1 MTGRSADTG
10 VVQAGLDFGDAAR
23 LDGGMTSPEFRAFGP
38 DDTDWLVDRHGALYA
53 RDEGFD
59 ETFPALVR
67 EIVDGFLAGH
77 DPARE
82 GGWILWQGGAR
93 IGSVFVVQEA
103 PGVAKLRLVLLEPQ
117 ARGQGL
123 GQRLLDQA
131 MGFARGAGY
140 RTMRLWT
147 HESHRAAGRMY
158 ARNGFR
164 LVGQEARQSFGQAV
178 VAQFWEREL

>member
-1 MTGRSADTG
+1 MVWRSA
-10 VVQAGLDFGDAAR
+10 VVRGAQAGLDFGGDARSDA
-23 LDGGMTSPEFRAFGP
+23 GMMTPEFRPFDPEDA
-38 DDTDWLVDRHGALYA
+38 DWLVARHGALYA

-77 DPARE
+77 DPVRE

-93 IGSVFVVQEA
+93 IGSVFVVEEA
-103 PGVAKLRLVLLEPQ
+103 PGVAKLRLVLLEPE

-123 GQRLLDQA
+123 GQRLLEQA

-158 ARNGFR
+158 ARNGFH

-178 VAQFWEREL
+178 VAQFWAREL

>member
-1 MTGRSADTG
+1 MTGPDLCPFSRD
-10 VVQAGLDFGDAAR
+10 DA
-23 LDGGMTSPEFRAFGP
+23 
-38 DDTDWLVDRHGALYA
+38 DWLVARHGSLYA

-59 ETFPALVR
+59 DSFPALVR
-67 EIVDGFLAGH
+67 EIVEAFLAGH

-82 GGWILWQGGAR
+82 AGWILWHEARR
-93 IGSVFVVQEA
+93 IGSVFVVEEA
-103 PGVAKLRLVLLEPQ
+103 PGVAKLRLVLLEPE

-123 GQRLLDQA
+123 GRQLLEHA
-131 MGFARGAGY
+131 MGFARAAGY

-158 ARNGFR
+158 ARAGFR

-178 VAQFWEREL
+178 VAQFWERDL

>member
-1 MTGRSADTG
+1 MT
-10 VVQAGLDFGDAAR
+10 
-23 LDGGMTSPEFRAFGP
+23 PEFRPFMPEDAG
-38 DDTDWLVDRHGALYA
+38 WLVDRHGALYA

-59 ETFPALVR
+59 ARFPALVR
-67 EIVDGFLAGH
+67 EIVDGFLTAH

-82 GGWILWQGGAR
+82 AGWILWQGDR
-93 IGSVFVVQEA
+93 RQGSVFVVEEA
-103 PGVAKLRLVLLEPQ
+103 PGVSKLRLVLLEPE

-147 HESHRAAGRMY
+147 HESHRAAGRLY

-164 LVGQEARQSFGQAV
+164 LVGQEARQSFGQPV
-178 VAQFWEREL
+178 VAQFWERAL

>member
-1 MTGRSADTG
+1 MVWRSA
-10 VVQAGLDFGDAAR
+10 VVRGAQAGLDFGRVAR
-23 LDGGMTSPEFRAFGP
+23 LDSGMTSPEFRPFAA
-38 DDTDWLVDRHGALYA
+38 DDAAWLVDRHGALYA

-77 DPARE
+77 DPVRE
-82 GGWILWQGGAR
+82 GGWILWQEGAR
-93 IGSVFVVQEA
+93 IGSVFVVTEA

-123 GQRLLDQA
+123 GQRLLEQA
-131 MGFARGAGY
+131 MGFAQAAGY

-158 ARNGFR
+158 ARNGFH

-178 VAQFWEREL
+178 VAQFWQRDL

>member
-1 MTGRSADTG
+1 MVWRSADAG
-10 VVQAGLDFGDAAR
+10 GAQAGLDFGKAAR
-23 LDGGMTSPEFRAFGP
+23 LDGGMTNPDFRPFAAE
-38 DDTDWLVDRHGALYA
+38 DAAWLVERHGALYA

-67 EIVDGFLAGH
+67 EIVAAFLAGH
-77 DPARE
+77 DAARE
-82 GGWILWQGGAR
+82 GGWILWQGTAR

-103 PGVAKLRLVLLEPQ
+103 PGVAKLRLVLLEPG

-123 GQRLLDQA
+123 GQRLLDHA

-147 HESHRAAGRMY
+147 HESHGAAGRMY
-158 ARNGFR
+158 ARNGFA